1 MDVRRREGSES
12 RHDAPFMT
20 RALEPVHF
28 EDLAGFN
35 ADDACAALAAFVV
48 SARALC
54 GGAVSTRP
62 ARGASPRLIAIA
74 GDALAMKLEDDAA
87 ARRFFVER
95 FQPFRVRSDAADGAG
110 FLTGYY
116 EPFVKGS
123 LTRTAAFAG
132 RILARPR
139 DLVTFPFGEAP
150 EGVDDGLTGAQ
161 RLASG
166 GLRPYPERAA
176 IEAGEG
182 EAILWLE
189 DAVEV
194 FLAQVQGS
202 ARVELPDGR
211 QVRLAYDG
219 RNGRP
224 YTSIGRLLIE
234 AGEIAECDMSLA
246 RLKRWLRD
254 NGLGAGD
261 KGLALMQRNQ
271 SYVFF
276 KREEAFDPA
285 LGPTGGAGVP
295 LTPLRSI
302 AVDRSIWAYGT
313 PFWIDAELPWRDES
327 VSPFRRLMI
336 AQDTGSA
343 ILGSARADI
352 FFGGG
357 EAAGARAGAIRQ
369 RATFTVLLPRGDEP

>member
-1 MDVRRREGSES
+1 
-12 RHDAPFMT
+12 MT
-20 RALEPVHF
+20 TRLEPVRF
-28 EDLAGFN
+28 DDLAGFD
-35 ADDACAALAAFVV
+35 ADDAGAAFAAFLV

-54 GGAVSTRP
+54 GGPSPTRP
-62 ARGASPRLIAIA
+62 AREPSPALIAIA
-74 GDALAMKLEDDAA
+74 RAALAAEESGAA
-87 ARRFFVER
+87 AQRFFRER
-95 FQPFRVRSDAADGAG
+95 FHPFRVRSDAADGAG

-116 EPFVKGS
+116 EPLVRGS
-123 LTRTAAFAG
+123 LSRTEQYTAP
-132 RILARPR
+132 ILARPA
-139 DLVTFPFGEAP
+139 DFVSFPLGAAP
-150 EGVDDGLTGAQ
+150 QGLDPELTGAQ
-161 RLASG
+161 RLAG
-166 GLRPYPERAA
+166 GALRAYPDRAA
-176 IEAGEG
+176 IEAAGG

-189 DAVEV
+189 DEVEV

-219 RNGRP
+219 RNGQP
-224 YTSIGRLLIE
+224 YTSIGRLLID
-234 AGEIAECDMSLA
+234 AGEIAAPEMSLA

-254 NGLGAGD
+254 NGLRPGD
-261 KGLALMQRNQ
+261 KGRALMQRNR

-276 KREEAFDPA
+276 KLEEAFDPA

-313 PFWIDAELPWRDES
+313 PFFIDADLPWLSEAAT
-327 VSPFRRLMI
+327 PFRRLMI

-343 ILGSARADI
+343 ILGAARADI

-357 EAAGARAGAIRQ
+357 EAAGVRAGAIRH
-369 RATFTVLLPRGDEP
+369 RATFTVLLPRGDGP